1 MPESKHR
8 RKGRSR
14 PRAFETAPPEKNPEP
29 SPTWV
34 PATGVGLLLAGVV
47 VILLGYLPP
56 INEMMATWPLFQA
69 NWGLIGGFLMIIVG
83 FGFLTRWQ

>member
-14 PRAFETAPPEKNPEP
+14 PRAHETAPPAKNPEP

-34 PATGVGLLLAGVV
+34 PATGVGLLLGGVL

-56 INEMMATWPLFQA
+56 VNDVISSWPPLYG
-69 NWGLIGGFLMIIVG
+69 NWGLVTGFVMLAAG
-83 FGFLTRWQ
+83 FGFLTKWQ

>member
-1 MPESKHR
+1 MPKSKHR

-14 PRAFETAPPEKNPEP
+14 PRAHETAPPEKNPEP

-34 PATGVGLLLAGVV
+34 PAVGVGLLVTGVL

-56 INEMMATWPLFQA
+56 INNAISTWPGLGG
-69 NWGLIGGFLMIIVG
+69 NWGLVVGFVLLAGG